1 MAGVNEYLQVYIQ
14 VMFAVTGLACA
25 VELFSYGI
33 FKALSL
39 VNIMR

>member
-1 MAGVNEYLQVYIQ
+1 MAGVDEYLQIYIQ
-14 VMFAVTGLACA
+14 AMFVVTGIACA